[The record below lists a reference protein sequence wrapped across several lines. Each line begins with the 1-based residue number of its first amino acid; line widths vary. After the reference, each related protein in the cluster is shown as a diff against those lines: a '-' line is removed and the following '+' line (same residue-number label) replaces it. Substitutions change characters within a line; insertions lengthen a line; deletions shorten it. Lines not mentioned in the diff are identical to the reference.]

1 MSRTV
6 SMQFGKPGGVAQNG
20 GSGGSGFQFDLL
32 WTNPSPES
40 NFAAQ
45 TITIDLT
52 KYSFLLIC
60 YNQTPTGAR
69 WGSVFQPKDGNQYFV
84 TIGIDSTSNNYYYK
98 RAAAATDT
106 GIAFTTG
113 YQNTT
118 SGSGYAVPK
127 YIYGI

>member
-6 SMQFGKPGGVAQNG
+6 SMQFGKPGAVVQNG
-20 GSGGSGFQFDLL
+20 TSSGGNDWVLL
-32 WTNPSPES
+32 WTNPNPTS

-45 TITIDLT
+45 TIPIDLS

-69 WGSVFQPKDGNQYFV
+69 WGSVFQPKDGAQYFV

-106 GIAFTTG
+106 GITFTNG
-113 YQNTT
+113 FQNTT
-118 SGSGYAVPK
+118 SGAGYAIPK